1 MDGKQARRTGA
12 SSPLGQLF
20 DHGFDCIC
28 NMAHCA
34 ISSAYLMNGS
44 TRWFFLQQCTLQY
57 RFFQAQWEEYYTHV
71 LPHSTG
77 QIGVTEVNYGLGVLT
92 IFMGFVDREA
102 LWLQQLKD
110 VLPYAVS
117 SCLPPWL
124 VNLELRYVSTVG
136 WTCMVI
142 VLVLLSFLRVC
153 DHLDTN
159 RARFGAACN
168 LLSPLII
175 GICPFLLPVEYIR
188 DNTRYISVA
197 VGLLFSHITK
207 KQIVYSM
214 AKMTF
219 SSIQLDVLP
228 FFFVCLW
235 IRYDERLTEEGAFL
249 AIKGLCLWHAFRLCH
264 WASIAINQI
273 CKKLDIWCLRI
284 KHKKTD

>member
-57 RFFQAQWEEYYTHV
+57 SFFQAQWEEYYTHV

-117 SCLPPWL
+117 SCLPL
-124 VNLELRYVSTVG
+124 ARQSGIAIRQYG
-136 WTCMVI
+136 WMD
-142 VLVLLSFLRVC
+142 LHGHRSRSSVLL
-153 DHLDTN
+153 
-159 RARFGAACN
+159 AC
-168 LLSPLII
+168 L
-175 GICPFLLPVEYIR
+175 
-188 DNTRYISVA
+188 
-197 VGLLFSHITK
+197 
-207 KQIVYSM
+207 
-214 AKMTF
+214 
-219 SSIQLDVLP
+219 
-228 FFFVCLW
+228 
-235 IRYDERLTEEGAFL
+235 
-249 AIKGLCLWHAFRLCH
+249 
-264 WASIAINQI
+264 
-273 CKKLDIWCLRI
+273 
-284 KHKKTD
+284 

>member
-1 MDGKQARRTGA
+1 
-12 SSPLGQLF
+12 
-20 DHGFDCIC
+20 
-28 NMAHCA
+28 
-34 ISSAYLMNGS
+34 MNGS

-57 RFFQAQWEEYYTHV
+57 SFFQAQWEEYYTHV

-124 VNLELRYVSTVG
+124 VNLELRYVSTIG

-153 DHLDTN
+153 NHLDTN

-175 GICPFLLPVEYIR
+175 GVCPFLLPVEYIR

-207 KQIVYSM
+207 KQVRR
-214 AKMTF
+214 ATF
-219 SSIQLDVLP
+219 SCIIILP
-228 FFFVCLW
+228 FSYLFDCDRLNRFVKVS
-235 IRYDERLTEEGAFL
+235 RLMRPTNFL
-249 AIKGLCLWHAFRLCH
+249 PPLICSVNADCVLNGEDDVFIDPAGRL
-264 WASIAINQI
+264 ALLLRLS
-273 CKKLDIWCLRI
+273 LDPI
-284 KHKKTD
+284 